1 MGVNYLC
8 WAKASTIFLAKA
20 ILSSPCN
27 GYFIQSCVYF
37 CAGDYMLKTIEK
49 LLLWAISYGFHIH
62 RDLKWHDYQVISLL
76 LKGKRKLKKNNKK
89 SVNIKFIKKDILSKR
104 SMDLVHQLN
113 MKKQVHCRKDWLSI
127 LPPHK
132 IISYRTTITPCNKKM
147 IFRIGRSQCPN
158 IPRWQETMRNAW
170 KFRSSHP
177 YKSICF
183 EYFGN
188 ILGHDPWWDLI
199 LIKFRNEELKIY
211 ENSTSPRVF
220 SW

>member
-1 MGVNYLC
+1 MN
-8 WAKASTIFLAKA
+8 
-20 ILSSPCN
+20 
-27 GYFIQSCVYF
+27 
-37 CAGDYMLKTIEK
+37 
-49 LLLWAISYGFHIH
+49 
-62 RDLKWHDYQVISLL
+62 
-76 LKGKRKLKKNNKK
+76 
-89 SVNIKFIKKDILSKR
+89 
-104 SMDLVHQLN
+104 LVHQLN

-158 IPRWQETMRNAW
+158 IPLWQETMRNVW

-188 ILGHDPWWDLI
+188 ILGHYPWWDLI
-199 LIKFRNEELKIY
+199 LIKLRNEELKIY

-220 SW
+220 SWEFFTIFRTVILLMICETVASVTGFYFIFSYILPIHFHLSQ